1 MYNYFLNFRF
11 FSFSVRDDRIRVERM
26 KNVYFEYSHA
36 FQEVTE
42 FYAKDVVDIKGKCFI
57 HVSHMSANVTELRF
71 G

>member
-42 FYAKDVVDIKGKCFI
+42 FYAKDVVDIKGKYFI
-57 HVSHMSANVTELRF
+57 RVNHMSANVTELRS

>member
-42 FYAKDVVDIKGKCFI
+42 FYAKDVVDIKGKYFI
-57 HVSHMSANVTELRF
+57 RVSHMSANVTEL
-71 G
+71 GSG